1 MKNKFTVYGCCV
13 TRDVFNFLDNEIYT
27 PILTIGSAPVTSV
40 YSNGIDVDF
49 EDVKVDANY
58 VNRMIHYNLTSQI
71 IDRIREA
78 DSEYFIFD
86 LAEERLPLQDWKLG
100 SNVSATPVTWNI
112 YKLSVSLKKM
122 DKYKDLCISNWRLAD
137 MNMELYKQLL
147 ERFCDEILKKY
158 SPDKIIYFPLRQ
170 IDEILS
176 DDYSIKTFTTNPNE
190 YSEGIESLKMRE
202 RQNSIIRKAESIVLD
217 KLQGCWIVPMPEN
230 AIGSERH
237 HFGPHPLH
245 FDYTFYEYYAEVIKL
260 IVKDRGEENVDVK
273 ATNKIIQFL
282 CRRYE
287 EKINFAKVATNEVGK
302 ANIQFIGANEY
313 LRIFEKD
320 TKANLI
326 NPITDIAISSMLSE
340 PIKIY
345 KQDSSDLALLS
356 DAKKNTVSTIVHGKT
371 DWAIIDMISECTDKL
386 VVEGCG
392 EIMANYGDE
401 IKDLLISKYPQN
413 LVCVQKYNEQSK
425 EIIVNK
431 VKRFAK
437 LLKDKYKPE
446 RIIIN
451 EAYYHEKYVDAKGEI
466 KEYGQD
472 ILDKNIYL
480 KEIYNLIIELIPGC
494 VVVKMPK
501 GISYSEEL
509 PGYKTM
515 EEYSYYQRIL
525 ELILD
530 GKKAEYQGLINECTH
545 SNK

>member
-1 MKNKFTVYGCCV
+1 
-13 TRDVFNFLDNEIYT
+13 
-27 PILTIGSAPVTSV
+27 
-40 YSNGIDVDF
+40 
-49 EDVKVDANY
+49 
-58 VNRMIHYNLTSQI
+58 
-71 IDRIREA
+71 
-78 DSEYFIFD
+78 
-86 LAEERLPLQDWKLG
+86 
-100 SNVSATPVTWNI
+100 
-112 YKLSVSLKKM
+112 
-122 DKYKDLCISNWRLAD
+122 
-137 MNMELYKQLL
+137 
-147 ERFCDEILKKY
+147 
-158 SPDKIIYFPLRQ
+158 
-170 IDEILS
+170 
-176 DDYSIKTFTTNPNE
+176 
-190 YSEGIESLKMRE
+190 MR
-202 RQNSIIRKAESIVLD
+202 
-217 KLQGCWIVPMPEN
+217 
-230 AIGSERH
+230 
-237 HFGPHPLH
+237 
-245 FDYTFYEYYAEVIKL
+245 
-260 IVKDRGEENVDVK
+260 
-273 ATNKIIQFL
+273 
-282 CRRYE
+282 
-287 EKINFAKVATNEVGK
+287 
-302 ANIQFIGANEY
+302 
-313 LRIFEKD
+313 
-320 TKANLI
+320 
-326 NPITDIAISSMLSE
+326 
-340 PIKIY
+340 
-345 KQDSSDLALLS
+345 
-356 DAKKNTVSTIVHGKT
+356 KKNTVSTIVHGKT

-413 LVCVQKYNEQSK
+413 LVRVQKYNEQSK

-480 KEIYNLIIELIPGC
+480 KEIYNLFIELIPGC